1 VKQEF
6 ITLKN
11 ELLTCRIKKKFGIS
25 EDLLFMGDKK
35 LNRRSFTRNMV
46 MAGFATALP
55 AINTDGTHARLPAD
69 SHLKISLNAY
79 SFNDLL
85 LSKKI
90 TIDDLLDYCAR
101 IGFDGVDLTG
111 YYFPGY
117 PEVPTD
123 EYIYRIKK
131 KAFRLGIDIG
141 CTGVRNDFTW
151 SDPEKRKPEKKLV
164 KDWIV
169 VAEKLGAPGV
179 RIFAGTLSKEPYPW
193 DERAE
198 WIADDI
204 RECAEFG
211 KQHGVML
218 AYQNHNDFARTAAE
232 VETLLKMIDHEWVG
246 LMLDVGS
253 YHSPDPYKDI
263 ASTAKYAITWQMKE
277 KVYVNDTQINSDYV
291 RIIDIVRNCGYRG
304 YLPLE
309 TLGEGDPYIKV
320 EALFNKV
327 KKILE

>member
-1 VKQEF
+1 MTE
-6 ITLKN
+6 N
-11 ELLTCRIKKKFGIS
+11 
-25 EDLLFMGDKK
+25 K
-35 LNRRSFTRNMV
+35 LNRRNFTRSIT
-46 MAGFATALP
+46 MAGFAAAMP
-55 AINTDGTHARLPAD
+55 VINQGETRPEVPGNNF
-69 SHLKISLNAY
+69 LKISLNAY
-79 SFNDLL
+79 SFNVLL

-117 PEVPTD
+117 PEAPSD
-123 EYIYRIKK
+123 DYIYHVKK

-151 SDPEKRKPEKKLV
+151 ADPEKRKAEKKLV

-169 VAEKLGAPGV
+169 VAEKLGAPGL
-179 RIFAGTLSKEPYPW
+179 RIFAGTLSKEQYPW
-193 DERAE
+193 DQRAE

-218 AYQNHNDFARTAAE
+218 AYQNHNDFAKTATE
-232 VETLLKMIDHEWVG
+232 VEKLLKLIDHEWVG
-246 LMLDVGS
+246 LMLDIGS
-253 YHSPDPYKDI
+253 FHSPDPYKDI
-263 ASTAKYAITWQMKE
+263 AYNAKYAITWQMKE
-277 KVYVNDTQINSDYV
+277 KVFVNDTQVNTDYIK
-291 RIIDIVRNCGYRG
+291 IIDIVRNCGYRG

-309 TLGEGDPYIKV
+309 TLGEGDPYMKV

-327 KKILE
+327 KKILG